1 MHERSCLQPFVFLLL
16 LLLLLLLTPLA
27 QAQQMANAPLPDIPQ
42 FMREVEEHQKELD
55 KVRENYT
62 YTSLRTIQDLNS
74 SGQVTKTETEEF
86 QEFFVHGHIIERMVK
101 KNGQPLS
108 EHEQKKETE
117 RVTKLAEK
125 AEKTPREQPLEGQT
139 ISISRLLEIKAR
151 SLSRPFEHNF

>member
-1 MHERSCLQPFVFLLL
+1 MHERSCLQPFVFL

-74 SGQVTKTETEEF
+74 SGQVTKTERKSFRSSSST
-86 QEFFVHGHIIERMVK
+86 
-101 KNGQPLS
+101 
-108 EHEQKKETE
+108 
-117 RVTKLAEK
+117 A
-125 AEKTPREQPLEGQT
+125 
-139 ISISRLLEIKAR
+139 ISSNEW
-151 SLSRPFEHNF
+151 